1 MLSRRELM
9 TAGVAGSLYPTVP
22 AAYAE
27 ARDTTADVAAG
38 SALAQEAD
46 REGQR
51 EIKRSIDAV
60 EATLERALLTNSVAH
75 GVVSKL
81 RANMETFFR
90 GNSKFPDFTDIGI
103 SVFWDLYDWHIKNR
117 QQLVVSRGT
126 DGRYYMQFMFTTM
139 LLRHEVEPNYIG
151 IPYDKA

>member
-9 TAGVAGSLYPTVP
+9 TAGVAGSLSPSVP
-22 AAYAE
+22 AS
-27 ARDTTADVAAG
+27 VA
-38 SALAQEAD
+38 SEVTSTPSTEQQAD

-51 EIKRSIDAV
+51 EIA
-60 EATLERALLTNSVAH
+60 RAISGLGSSFSSLLNTNSTAH
-75 GVVSKL
+75 GYVGKIRDSM
-81 RANMETFFR
+81 NTFMR
-90 GNSKFPDFTDIGI
+90 GNGKFPDFMDIGI
-103 SVFWDLYDWHIKNR
+103 NVFWDLYDWHIKNR

-139 LLRHEVEPNYIG
+139 LLRHEVEQNYIG